1 MEENVFSGIDKAQIK
16 LPLEILEDY
25 KQQFTEAFGQT
36 LVFQVLSKLEDQE
49 DEWAKLDPFKELR
62 EPAEQKYVSRVYIVA
77 PALKNYRMLVMKVSY
92 LRSTVYPCEL
102 YNAFTEK
109 SDNFENP
116 EVLKEAMAKLFL
128 SDEFKNPIKML
139 LTQL

>member
-116 EVLKEAMAKLFL
+116 EALKEAMAKLFL